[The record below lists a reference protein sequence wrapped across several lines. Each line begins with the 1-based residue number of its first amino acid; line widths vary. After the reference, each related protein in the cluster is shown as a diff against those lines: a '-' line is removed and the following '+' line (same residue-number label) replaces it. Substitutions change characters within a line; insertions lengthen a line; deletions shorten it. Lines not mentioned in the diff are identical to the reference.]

1 MIEGGERPV
10 VLDVRTLSSQ
20 MRDPRRIP
28 TAIVAHADEI
38 DSTVA
43 AMSPD
48 REIVLYCT

>member
-1 MIEGGERPV
+1 MIERDEKPV

-20 MRDPRRIP
+20 TRDPRRIP
-28 TAIVAHADEI
+28 TAIVTHADEI
-38 DSTVA
+38 DKTIE